1 MDNKGQVQLVGVLAV
16 GAIVGVIAI
25 VVFVSVYAAV
35 NKTNVSAGAQGLLN
49 IIDLVL
55 AATIL
60 VAITAGMLLFFRAR

>member
-16 GAIVGVIAI
+16 GAIVGIIAI
-25 VVFVSVYAAV
+25 VVFSSVYSSV
-35 NKTNVSAGAQGLLN
+35 NKTNLSSGAQGLLN

-60 VAITAGMLLFFRAR
+60 VAITAGMLLFFRAK

>member
-25 VVFVSVYAAV
+25 VVFATVYGTI
-35 NKTNVSAGAQGLLN
+35 NKATLSSGAQGLLG

-60 VAITAGMLLFFRAR
+60 VAITAGMLLFFRA